1 MRFTWKHRAIISVAI
16 AVPFA
21 LWWPWDFWSLMVAFV
36 VVGILLT
43 LIENKLSNDAAP
55 FDQ

>member
-55 FDQ
+55 FD